1 MSNSIRV
8 NFLYSAILTVSN
20 YFFPFI
26 TYPYVSR
33 VLGVEKIGICNFVD
47 GIIHYFILFS
57 MLGIV
62 SVGIREIA
70 KNRNDTQKINRAFS
84 TLFLLNTISTTI
96 VLAILISCIFFIPKF
111 YIYKE
116 LMLIG
121 VLKLISNYLLIEWLY
136 KGLENF
142 KLITQRTII
151 IKIVYVISIFVFVQN
166 ESDFIVYYLLTVLM
180 ITFNA
185 IYNLLYARKLISF
198 SFVEV
203 NMKYYIKPF
212 FTIGIYMLLTSMYV
226 SFNVAYL
233 GFVAND
239 IEVGYYTTATKIYTI
254 IISLFTAFTGVMLP
268 RMSALLEEGRMQDF
282 RKMILKS
289 YNAFFCF
296 AFPVI
301 LLSVTFAPQ
310 IIEIIAGKGYEGA
323 ITPMRIVMP
332 LMLVIGIEQ
341 ILVVQILMPLQK
353 DKAIFVCSFVGA
365 IIGVIMNM
373 CLVNIYK
380 SVGSSLVWVSSELV
394 VLCVC
399 QYYVYK
405 YVRIGFPLNVIL
417 KNILCAIPIIL
428 IIYFLY
434 NFWDVS
440 QYCKLLIMIVV
451 VPIYFILV
459 QVYIVKNDLV
469 VSLVNKSR
477 FLHDLLFTK

>member
-84 TLFLLNTISTTI
+84 TLFLLNTMSTTI

-233 GFVAND
+233 GFVANE
-239 IEVGYYTTATKIYTI
+239 IEVGYYTTATKIYTTLI
-254 IISLFTAFTGVMLP
+254 PQHYNLTLFIS
-268 RMSALLEEGRMQDF
+268 S
-282 RKMILKS
+282 
-289 YNAFFCF
+289 
-296 AFPVI
+296 
-301 LLSVTFAPQ
+301 
-310 IIEIIAGKGYEGA
+310 
-323 ITPMRIVMP
+323 
-332 LMLVIGIEQ
+332 
-341 ILVVQILMPLQK
+341 
-353 DKAIFVCSFVGA
+353 
-365 IIGVIMNM
+365 
-373 CLVNIYK
+373 
-380 SVGSSLVWVSSELV
+380 
-394 VLCVC
+394 
-399 QYYVYK
+399 
-405 YVRIGFPLNVIL
+405 
-417 KNILCAIPIIL
+417 
-428 IIYFLY
+428 
-434 NFWDVS
+434 
-440 QYCKLLIMIVV
+440 
-451 VPIYFILV
+451 
-459 QVYIVKNDLV
+459 
-469 VSLVNKSR
+469 
-477 FLHDLLFTK
+477 

>member
-166 ESDFIVYYLLTVLM
+166 ESDFIVYLS
-180 ITFNA
+180 
-185 IYNLLYARKLISF
+185 LIH
-198 SFVEV
+198 
-203 NMKYYIKPF
+203 I
-212 FTIGIYMLLTSMYV
+212 
-226 SFNVAYL
+226 
-233 GFVAND
+233 
-239 IEVGYYTTATKIYTI
+239 
-254 IISLFTAFTGVMLP
+254 
-268 RMSALLEEGRMQDF
+268 
-282 RKMILKS
+282 
-289 YNAFFCF
+289 
-296 AFPVI
+296 
-301 LLSVTFAPQ
+301 
-310 IIEIIAGKGYEGA
+310 
-323 ITPMRIVMP
+323 
-332 LMLVIGIEQ
+332 
-341 ILVVQILMPLQK
+341 
-353 DKAIFVCSFVGA
+353 
-365 IIGVIMNM
+365 
-373 CLVNIYK
+373 
-380 SVGSSLVWVSSELV
+380 
-394 VLCVC
+394 
-399 QYYVYK
+399 
-405 YVRIGFPLNVIL
+405 
-417 KNILCAIPIIL
+417 
-428 IIYFLY
+428 
-434 NFWDVS
+434 
-440 QYCKLLIMIVV
+440 
-451 VPIYFILV
+451 
-459 QVYIVKNDLV
+459 
-469 VSLVNKSR
+469 
-477 FLHDLLFTK
+477 